1 MRNGRVF
8 PTNPINI
15 MKQRDFYKLI
25 PFTNEDTQCFE
36 YWLNNICEPEIR
48 GVNGRTFEI
57 FKQIANAN
65 EIIQDMQNVTEEDK
79 ELARRTVIELEENLH
94 TGIEAGAIPVMDAL
108 RQKDVRILDDDE
120 SARVFFRFIAHQ
132 HFRTKVRRE
141 RMGELLSTLDQNFDF
156 SRLRHVF
163 CHCFADNMGGSL
175 YVDRKKMDIVY
186 LKDRNN
192 RLITGDQPT
201 ANLAQKDDM
210 DHDDVAIYY
219 PLCPNLAVMVTYN
232 NLQHRS
238 IDVSNEIVE
247 ALNETMAFNA
257 DQFLVGW
264 SESVLKQ
271 TIKPLTKPDVLPMI
285 ISAAC

>member
-1 MRNGRVF
+1 M
-8 PTNPINI
+8 
-15 MKQRDFYKLI
+15 
-25 PFTNEDTQCFE
+25 
-36 YWLNNICEPEIR
+36 
-48 GVNGRTFEI
+48 
-57 FKQIANAN
+57 
-65 EIIQDMQNVTEEDK
+65 
-79 ELARRTVIELEENLH
+79 
-94 TGIEAGAIPVMDAL
+94 GA
-108 RQKDVRILDDDE
+108 
-120 SARVFFRFIAHQ
+120 
-132 HFRTKVRRE
+132 
-141 RMGELLSTLDQNFDF
+141 
-156 SRLRHVF
+156 
-163 CHCFADNMGGSL
+163 SL

-192 RLITGDQPT
+192 WLITGDQPT
-201 ANLAQKDDM
+201 SNLAQKDDM

-232 NLQHRS
+232 KLQHRS